1 MTSTVSFAAA
11 GLLLSLLA
19 GCAGQPLRGLAD
31 PGAPLVQ
38 NLVSEDD
45 RIRITELRVRGQ
57 TQRIT
62 VQPKDSVA
70 PAYEINPPAAGSDP
84 SKARDGS
91 GQRVWRLFSF

>member
-1 MTSTVSFAAA
+1 MTSTASLAVA
-11 GLLLSLLA
+11 GLALALLA
-19 GCAGQPLRGLAD
+19 GCAGQATRGLAD

-45 RIRITELRVRGQ
+45 QVRITELRVRGQ

-62 VQPKDSVA
+62 VQPKDSAA
-70 PAYEINPPAAGSDP
+70 PAYEINPPAAGGDP
-84 SKARDGS
+84 SQARDGS

>member
-1 MTSTVSFAAA
+1 MTSPISLAAA
-11 GLLLSLLA
+11 GLVLAVLA
-19 GCAGQPLRGLAD
+19 GCAGQPPRGLAD
-31 PGAPLVQ
+31 PGARLVQ
-38 NLVSEDD
+38 HLVSKDD
-45 RIRITELRVRGQ
+45 QVRITELRVHGQ

-62 VQPKDSVA
+62 VQPKGSVA